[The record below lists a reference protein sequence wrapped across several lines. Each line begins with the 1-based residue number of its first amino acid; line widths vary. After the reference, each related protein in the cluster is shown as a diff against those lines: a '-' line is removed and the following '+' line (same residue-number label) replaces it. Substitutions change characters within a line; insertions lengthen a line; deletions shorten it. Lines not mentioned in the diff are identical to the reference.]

1 VSDAKVL
8 RWARLIQPLIL
19 VGFALHNRR
28 NLPNHVKPRIGEDTI
43 PDPSGGGL
51 GKGLSYGYM
60 TGNGGGYGKDT
71 GHYSGNGGSRG
82 GR

>member
-1 VSDAKVL
+1 MDAKVL
-8 RWARLIQPLIL
+8 RWAGVFQPLIL

-28 NLPNHVKPRIGEDTI
+28 NLPNNVKPRIGEDTI
-43 PDPSGGGL
+43 PDPDGGGT
-51 GKGLSYGYM
+51 GRGGGYGYID
-60 TGNGGGYGKDT
+60 GAGRGYGKDT